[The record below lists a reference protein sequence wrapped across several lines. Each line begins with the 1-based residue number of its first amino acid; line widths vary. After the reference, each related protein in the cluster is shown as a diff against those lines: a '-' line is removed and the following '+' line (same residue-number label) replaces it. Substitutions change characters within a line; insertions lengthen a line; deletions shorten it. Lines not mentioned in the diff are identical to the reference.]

1 MAGRRIAPRARGRA
15 TKRGPWHD
23 EAMTQADPKA
33 TARELEALLARARE
47 LEGAVRRVFLGHDEV
62 VEQLFCAL
70 FSGGHVLLEGVPG
83 LGKTTLAKAL
93 AAGLDLRFRR
103 VQFTPDLMPG
113 DILGLRLLESGPD
126 GRQVQRFERGPVF
139 THVLLAD
146 EINRA
151 SPRTQS
157 ALLEAMAEQ
166 RVTLFGETYPLE
178 DPFFLVAT
186 ENPIEM
192 EGTFPLPEA
201 QLDRFQQKVVLG
213 RPSLAELVHVLDE
226 SASPNPTPITPVM
239 SAAEVRA
246 LRRFARELPVAREL
260 VELVARTVLAT
271 HPDADAPADVRRC
284 VRHGASP
291 RAGQSLLAAARARA
305 LLRGRLHVTGEDLDA
320 LCAPVLRHRL
330 LLGYEG
336 EASGADTAALARSA
350 LAHARSKAP

>member
-1 MAGRRIAPRARGRA
+1 K
-15 TKRGPWHD
+15 T
-23 EAMTQADPKA
+23 
-33 TARELEALLARARE
+33 EL
-47 LEGAVRRVFLGHDEV
+47 V
-62 VEQLFCAL
+62 
-70 FSGGHVLLEGVPG
+70 
-83 LGKTTLAKAL
+83 KAL
-93 AAGLDLRFRR
+93 ATLLGLSFRR
-103 VQFTPDLMPG
+103 LQFTPDLMPG
-113 DILGLRLLESGPD
+113 DVTGGHILEDD
-126 GRQVQRFERGPVF
+126 GTGKRRMVFHAGPVF
-139 THVLLAD
+139 TNVLLAD

-166 RVTLFGETYPLE
+166 RVKLFGENYPLE

-213 RPSLAELVHVLDE
+213 RPSLAELVRVLDE
-226 SASPNPTPITPVM
+226 SASPNPTPIAPVM
-239 SAAEVRA
+239 SATEVRA

-291 RAGQSLLAAARARA
+291 RAGQSLLVAARARA

>member
-1 MAGRRIAPRARGRA
+1 MERGEQRRDVSA
-15 TKRGPWHD
+15 TG
-23 EAMTQADPKA
+23 
-33 TARELEALLARARE
+33 RELEALLARARE
-47 LEGAVRRVFLGHDEV
+47 LEAAVRRVFVGHDEV

-113 DILGLRLLESGPD
+113 DILGLRVLEEGAD
-126 GRQVQRFERGPVF
+126 GRREVRFERGPVF
-139 THVLLAD
+139 TNVLLAD

-151 SPRTQS
+151 SPRTQA
-157 ALLEAMAEQ
+157 ALLEAMAEGK
-166 RVTLFGETYPLE
+166 VTLFGETTALE

-186 ENPIEM
+186 ESPIEM

-201 QLDRFQQKVVLG
+201 QLDRFQMKVVLG
-213 RPSLAELVHVLDE
+213 RPSFEELVRVLDASALE
-226 SASPNPTPITPVM
+226 SSSAIAPTM

-246 LRRFARELPVAREL
+246 LRAFVRELPVSREI
-260 VELVARTVLAT
+260 VECVARTVLAT
-271 HPDADAPADVRRC
+271 HPDGDAPTEVQRT

-291 RAGQSLLAAARARA
+291 RAGQALLAAARARA
-305 LLRGRLHVTGEDLDA
+305 LLRGELHVKFEDLEA
-320 LCAPVLRHRL
+320 LCVPVLRHRI

-336 EASGADTAALARSA
+336 EATGVDTAALARAA
-350 LAHARSKAP
+350 LAHARSRAK